1 MVSLPTG
8 PKNHNSGNKNVQW
21 RNTSKAKPVTFD
33 ELNNFQD
40 WAVVILTCVNDT
52 NDKRF
57 ITNVLV
63 L

>member
-8 PKNHNSGNKNVQW
+8 PKNHNSGNKNVQR